1 MKTFA
6 AIAFTPAVR
15 AVQRANG
22 SREAYARLP
31 DELPDITGL
40 GVAEVDFLQSADS
53 VFLASVNADG
63 WPYVQHRG
71 GPRGFIRVLS
81 PTRIA
86 FADFRGNR
94 QFVSAGNVRGDDRVA
109 MIVVDYAARR
119 RLKLLGRLR
128 FQELET
134 AKPELVAAVALPDYR
149 ARTERVATIEIEAFD
164 WNCPQH
170 ITPRFTAEEIEAV
183 TQSLRTRIAQ
193 LEAELAAK
201 GAFTRVLNAHT
212 PRTA

>member
-1 MKTFA
+1 MKTFP

-15 AVQRANG
+15 ALQQAHG
-22 SREAYARLP
+22 SRDAYARLP
-31 DELPDITGL
+31 DVLPEGSGL
-40 GVAEVDFLQSADS
+40 GEREAVFLHAADS

-94 QFVSAGNVRGDDRVA
+94 QYVSVGNVASDNRVA
-109 MIVVDYAARR
+109 LIVMDYANRR

-128 FQELET
+128 FEAIESADPT
-134 AKPELVAAVALPDYR
+134 LVAAVELPNYR
-149 ARTERVATIEIEAFD
+149 ARVERVATIDIEAFD

-170 ITPRFTAEEIEAV
+170 ITPRFTIDEIEA
-183 TQSLRTRIAQ
+183 TTRPLRERIAQ
-193 LEAELAAK
+193 LEAEIAVSRAGHL
-201 GAFTRVLNAHT
+201 
-212 PRTA
+212 PR